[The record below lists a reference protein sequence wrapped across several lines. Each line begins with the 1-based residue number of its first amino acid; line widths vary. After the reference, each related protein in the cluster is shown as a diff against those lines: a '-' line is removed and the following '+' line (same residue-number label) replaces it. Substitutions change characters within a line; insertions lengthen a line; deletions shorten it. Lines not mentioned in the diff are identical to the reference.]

1 MGGEPTRTA
10 SARAGQLRA
19 LNRLRAE
26 ALRASCHVALGRPPT
41 VGSPPKTI
49 SASGSGR
56 CRAAGR
62 VAHRSSSVLS
72 VAAVRIIVGFA
83 PAGGTDIVARLVGQ
97 WLSERLGQQFV
108 VENRPGAGT
117 DIAAEAVVRAAPDGY
132 TLLLAASPNAINAS
146 LYDKLSFNFIRD
158 IAPVAAISREP
169 NVVLVNPSVPTRT
182 VPEFIAYTKANPGRV
197 NMASAGN
204 GTTSHLA
211 GELFK
216 MMTGV
221 NMVHVP
227 YRSTTQLTDLLAG
240 QVQVSF
246 PPMVVAIAQVKA
258 GKLRALAVTTAIRS
272 EAFTPHD
279 GSLRAAL
286 STGDDDGAL
295 PGSRCDTC

>member
-1 MGGEPTRTA
+1 
-10 SARAGQLRA
+10 
-19 LNRLRAE
+19 
-26 ALRASCHVALGRPPT
+26 
-41 VGSPPKTI
+41 
-49 SASGSGR
+49 
-56 CRAAGR
+56 
-62 VAHRSSSVLS
+62 
-72 VAAVRIIVGFA
+72 VRIIVGFA

-117 DIAAEAVVRAAPDGY
+117 DIAAEAVVRSAPDGY
-132 TLLLAASPNAINAS
+132 TFLLAASPNAINAS